1 MSSAGLGEVHASDA
15 TRSQSN
21 FGGPNMH
28 SGSASALTYYQVA
41 NPMIGD
47 LSVSQGGRKMSDANN
62 RSTIEIVP
70 STPGGLTY
78 GVSGRAGLIHQTQ
91 PKNLGPVRLYQNV
104 TGRQGHG
111 TMSSMGVGDNSY

>member
-1 MSSAGLGEVHASDA
+1 
-15 TRSQSN
+15 
-21 FGGPNMH
+21 
-28 SGSASALTYYQVA
+28 
-41 NPMIGD
+41 MIGD

-104 TGRQGHG
+104 TGRQVHG
-111 TMSSMGVGDNSY
+111 TMSSMGAGDNSY